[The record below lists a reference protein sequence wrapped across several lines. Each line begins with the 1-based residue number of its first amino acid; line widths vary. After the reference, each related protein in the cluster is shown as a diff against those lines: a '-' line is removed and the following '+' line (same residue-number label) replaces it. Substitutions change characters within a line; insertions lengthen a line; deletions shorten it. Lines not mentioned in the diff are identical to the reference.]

1 MYIDVSETIKQY
13 CSRSWQKKKKK
24 KQKCSQTNVF
34 YRNSIYKKTLLQ
46 WFDTKIKSQNL
57 EIDRRI
63 KNQFERKN
71 PINQQNNKC
80 VGCNCLLKVDP
91 LSRHVLNYS
100 MSEGDFFIRYERKF
114 LRNIVT
120 KKLLNRLKLVLLKK
134 I

>member
-1 MYIDVSETIKQY
+1 MLVKQLNNIA
-13 CSRSWQKKKKK
+13 QEVGKKKK

-57 EIDRRI
+57 EINRRI

-71 PINQQNNKC
+71 PINQQIIKC

-91 LSRHVLNYS
+91 LSPHVSNYS